1 MKNLKLLL
9 SHKLVF
15 MFFIFCCLSF
25 FTLAVIASNR
35 FVDNGDGTITD
46 TKTGLMWSEK
56 DNGVPIK
63 WSDALSYCSN
73 FNVGGYNDWRMP
85 TLAELASLFDQNEKN
100 KNGYHIIR
108 LISTTAQSCWAS
120 DTRGNEAGRFNFT
133 YGKVYWLRQFYSGPT
148 RVLPVRRDK

>member
-9 SHKLVF
+9 NHKLVF
-15 MFFIFCCLSF
+15 MFCYLSF
-25 FTLAVIASNR
+25 FTLPAIASNR

-56 DNGVPIK
+56 DNGLPIK

-108 LISTTAQSCWAS
+108 LIRHVQKDIILNRTIFA
-120 DTRGNEAGRFNFT
+120 
-133 YGKVYWLRQFYSGPT
+133 
-148 RVLPVRRDK
+148 